1 MLSCRLLP
9 LTYREVTL
17 LGWGLL
23 VRGFRAWCKPSLLLG
38 FQHSDVLGFWP
49 CSPYGQEHLWD
60 QEMRG
65 PPGTETPQRTGAHSW
80 RWGPTLE
87 QCNTAC
93 GFLNC
98 YMETESSAPQI
109 LKERAASRGEGG
121 DSETPKY
128 TFQRMETCLHE
139 RLKDKLGHGE
149 LLDMVLARSLLGSK
163 ECSESYGRGGL

>member
-1 MLSCRLLP
+1 
-9 LTYREVTL
+9 
-17 LGWGLL
+17 
-23 VRGFRAWCKPSLLLG
+23 
-38 FQHSDVLGFWP
+38 
-49 CSPYGQEHLWD
+49 
-60 QEMRG
+60 MRG

-109 LKERAASRGEGG
+109 LKERAAARGEDG

-149 LLDMVLARSLLGSK
+149 LLDMVLARSLLGSRNVLSLMG
-163 ECSESYGRGGL
+163 EEASEQQCSQLPQGWKPVNKNLFPSALVVGSHRLEAPRG